1 MTQDSS
7 FVRPISTRLFLLDT
21 YNVPITVIDAEDTI
35 VIKTTKAFVFME
47 ARGWDS
53 EVAML

>member
-1 MTQDSS
+1 M
-7 FVRPISTRLFLLDT
+7 DT